1 MLAILG
7 DVDEYLRTTRRKR
20 SQQEMGEPGSRRVS
34 GTSEV
39 RGAVTSV
46 SRAPANITRAQRL
59 LQTGML
65 GRQGGPLVPERLE
78 LHIPAI
84 RHSYTMQQGNERP
97 KRGEIREFVGAT
109 DIPNNMAA
117 TNKDKWTG
125 WNKQLQVSVS
135 KSRVITR
142 PGVDKVKPKGWFK
155 YSLQID

>member
-1 MLAILG
+1 MLAIQG

-20 SQQEMGEPGSRRVS
+20 SQELGELGSRRVT

-84 RHSYTMQQGNERP
+84 RHSYTMQQGSERP
-97 KRGEIREFVGAT
+97 KRGDIREFVGAT
-109 DIPNNMAA
+109 EMPNNVTAN
-117 TNKDKWTG
+117 NKDKWTG
-125 WNKQLQVSVS
+125 WNKQLQVV
-135 KSRVITR
+135 
-142 PGVDKVKPKGWFK
+142 
-155 YSLQID
+155 

>member
-1 MLAILG
+1 MLAVLG

-20 SQQEMGEPGSRRVS
+20 SQEMGEPGSRRVS
-34 GTSEV
+34 GEV

-84 RHSYTMQQGNERP
+84 RHSYTMQQGHERP
-97 KRGEIREFVGAT
+97 KRGEIREFVGT
-109 DIPNNMAA
+109 TEIPNNVTA

-135 KSRVITR
+135 KSKVILNLVFRALSTI
-142 PGVDKVKPKGWFK
+142 GKKGFPAHK
-155 YSLQID
+155 

>member
-20 SQQEMGEPGSRRVS
+20 SQELGEPGSRRVT

-84 RHSYTMQQGNERP
+84 RHNYAMQQVNH
-97 KRGEIREFVGAT
+97 
-109 DIPNNMAA
+109 
-117 TNKDKWTG
+117 
-125 WNKQLQVSVS
+125 
-135 KSRVITR
+135 
-142 PGVDKVKPKGWFK
+142 
-155 YSLQID
+155 